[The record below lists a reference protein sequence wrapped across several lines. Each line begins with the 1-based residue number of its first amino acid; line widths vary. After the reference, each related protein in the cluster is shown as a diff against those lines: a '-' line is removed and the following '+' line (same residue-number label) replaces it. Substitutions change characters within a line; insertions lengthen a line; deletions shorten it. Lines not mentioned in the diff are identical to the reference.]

1 MSESDQVCSA
11 CGAKGSLELELASGT
26 LACNQ
31 CGVVASNS
39 MNEAFEFLGRVDE
52 EDEYT
57 NGRMYVSDKNNAWG
71 GGLAASGVRAMGGR
85 AGQWAAG
92 VGEKR
97 TMFHAK
103 KKVSHTLFTL
113 YCPLTDHALSTRLS
127 LKPTSGSS
135 DFYIVSTQSLAGTRQ
150 SPYSV
155 V

>member
-103 KKVSHTLFTL
+103 KKVSRTE
-113 YCPLTDHALSTRLS
+113 LS
-127 LKPTSGSS
+127 LSRSS
-135 DFYIVSTQSLAGTRQ
+135 D
-150 SPYSV
+150 
-155 V
+155 